1 MLRCKFCG
9 HENADGSY
17 FCVMCGSTLSA
28 AEQTTSDDVKKASR
42 PYNSPH
48 DDNVDSSEPTY
59 HSPSPEDAPSPQ
71 NDDLNKRVEH
81 KSKKTSKAAPKTT
94 KSQPASKARKTTSKA
109 APEANRSS
117 RAISLIELLFLPLP
131 KAAPEAN
138 GSSKGYYI
146 APEQTKQILIS
157 RIIIA
162 VVAVILG
169 LIWLISTIGGN
180 IVGNSSSSFT
190 EQTTATTPGEL
201 LKMGKTSSYL
211 SGLDN
216 YLDAEDYLKGVGFTS
231 IIAQPLNDIFYGVYY
246 KEYAVDH
253 IEIDGVERF
262 KTTDEFPSNASIV
275 VYYHSYGY
283 VESDA
288 SRTYVGEYFRDV
300 VTRLHDRGF
309 MKITL
314 VQDHDLTGLAAFDG
328 EVSSITIDGDS
339 EFDEGSDYTADV
351 PIVIHYHT
359 Y

>member
-9 HENADGSY
+9 HENLDGSY

-59 HSPSPEDAPSPQ
+59 HSPSPKDAPSPQ

-117 RAISLIELLFLPLP
+117 
-131 KAAPEAN
+131 
-138 GSSKGYYI
+138 KGHLT
-146 APEQTKQILIS
+146 PEQIKQNW
-157 RIIIA
+157 IIMIA
-162 VVAVILG
+162 VFVG
-169 LIWLISTIGGN
+169 TSFIWLITMIGLG
-180 IVGNSSSSFT
+180 IVGNSSSSSSFT

-216 YLDAEDYLKGVGFTS
+216 YTDAEDYLKGVGFTN

-253 IEIDGVERF
+253 INIDGVERF

-275 VYYHSYGY
+275 VYYHSYAY

-288 SRTYVGEYFRDV
+288 SRTYVGEDFRDV

-309 MKITL
+309 VNITL

>member
-9 HENADGSY
+9 HENLDGSY

-117 RAISLIELLFLPLP
+117 
-131 KAAPEAN
+131 
-138 GSSKGYYI
+138 KGHLT
-146 APEQTKQILIS
+146 PEQIKQNW
-157 RIIIA
+157 IIMIA
-162 VVAVILG
+162 VFVG
-169 LIWLISTIGGN
+169 TSFIWLITMIGLG
-180 IVGNSSSSFT
+180 IVGNSSSSSSFT

-216 YLDAEDYLKGVGFTS
+216 YTDAEDYLKGVGFTN

-253 IEIDGVERF
+253 INIDGVERF

-275 VYYHSYGY
+275 VYYHSYAY

-288 SRTYVGEYFRDV
+288 SRTYVGEDFRDV

-309 MKITL
+309 VNITL